1 MEQSIGVSRFKLQQA
16 ARLLHLGGIL
26 AYPTEAVYGLG
37 CDPLNEQSVRRLL
50 AIKQRAMNKGLI
62 LIGAELA
69 HVQPYIQAMDETS
82 MRRVLDSWP
91 GPATWLLPVAEWV
104 PRWLTGQH
112 ERIAL
117 RLTAHPLAAALCRAF
132 GGAIIS
138 TSANLSNRPP
148 ARTALQARI
157 RCADQPDMIL
167 SAATGRLDSP
177 TPIRDALTGH
187 CIRG

>member
-1 MEQSIGVSRFKLQQA
+1 MTPLQLREA
-16 ARLLHLGGIL
+16 ARLLHLGGIV
-26 AYPTEAVYGLG
+26 AYPTEAVFGLG
-37 CDPLNEQSVRRLL
+37 CDPLNEQSVHRLL

-62 LIGAELA
+62 LIGADLA
-69 HVQPYIQAMDETS
+69 HVQPYMQPVDETH

-91 GPATWLLPVAEWV
+91 GAATWLLPAAERV

-138 TSANLSNRPP
+138 TSANMSKRPP
-148 ARTALQARI
+148 ARNSLQARI
-157 RCADQPDMIL
+157 RCANQADMIL
-167 SAATGRLDSP
+167 SGATGQLGSP

-187 CIRG
+187 SIRG